1 MDINEA
7 FRPTVAGD
15 LRGADSVRRSARSR
29 RRRHARDRRAVID
42 TRAGGPVRYRLGVGR
57 PRRRHQ
63 RRRGCS
69 ERCPHPA
76 CGGRPVRQL
85 RGETTTGNTMI
96 MLDQGGDSGDI
107 VGQRVIPIGPEDT
120 CASVYRDVGQAGADM
135 LTAHLPALLA
145 GNIGAGTYPNLGS
158 FTNNRFGRNQRPDS
172 AKQMSIPKAAVCTIA
187 GNVFDD
193 DGTPVPSAGSDPHA
207 PQTRPIAA
215 PCPRLRWGGF
225 TSFYVPAIA
234 ASTTA
239 RNCSHCRAASP
250 SARCLGGAATPYSG
264 DGHHRLGPTAPGR
277 PRLGACADRP
287 GAFTMLRGHR
297 VMVWATR
304 LPGEDEPPGTPGELL
319 DLELDGP
326 LARPRPSTCCA
337 R

>member
-1 MDINEA
+1 
-7 FRPTVAGD
+7 
-15 LRGADSVRRSARSR
+15 
-29 RRRHARDRRAVID
+29 
-42 TRAGGPVRYRLGVGR
+42 
-57 PRRRHQ
+57 
-63 RRRGCS
+63 
-69 ERCPHPA
+69 
-76 CGGRPVRQL
+76 
-85 RGETTTGNTMI
+85 MI

-193 DGTPVPSAGSDPHA
+193 GGTPVRRQVLTRTPHRPAPSQLRA
-207 PQTRPIAA
+207 PGCGGAA
-215 PCPRLRWGGF
+215 LRRSTCQLSRPRLLR
-225 TSFYVPAIA
+225 
-234 ASTTA
+234 TTA
-239 RNCSHCRAASP
+239 RTVERRPQAP
-250 SARCLGGAATPYSG
+250 RCLGGAATPYSG
-264 DGHHRLGPTAPGR
+264 DGHHRLGPSAPGR

>member
-15 LRGADSVRRSARSR
+15 LRMPTVFVALPVVAVAAMRAIAERLSTLAPVAPSATGSGSAVRADVTSAAAGAQNGALTLRAAADRYARC
-29 RRRHARDRRAVID
+29 AVV
-42 TRAGGPVRYRLGVGR
+42 GPS
-57 PRRRHQ
+57 PF
-63 RRRGCS
+63 S
-69 ERCPHPA
+69 
-76 CGGRPVRQL
+76 
-85 RGETTTGNTMI
+85 TGNTMI

-239 RNCSHCRAASP
+239 HNCSHCRAASP
-250 SARCLGGAATPYSG
+250 SAPV
-264 DGHHRLGPTAPGR
+264 PGR
-277 PRLGACADRP
+277 CCHAVLRRWASSTGTKRP
-287 GAFTMLRGHR
+287 GS
-297 VMVWATR
+297 
-304 LPGEDEPPGTPGELL
+304 
-319 DLELDGP
+319 
-326 LARPRPSTCCA
+326 STTGCV

>member
-1 MDINEA
+1 
-7 FRPTVAGD
+7 
-15 LRGADSVRRSARSR
+15 
-29 RRRHARDRRAVID
+29 
-42 TRAGGPVRYRLGVGR
+42 
-57 PRRRHQ
+57 
-63 RRRGCS
+63 
-69 ERCPHPA
+69 
-76 CGGRPVRQL
+76 
-85 RGETTTGNTMI
+85 MI

-239 RNCSHCRAASP
+239 HNCSHCRAASP
-250 SARCLGGAATPYSG
+250 SAPV
-264 DGHHRLGPTAPGR
+264 PGR
-277 PRLGACADRP
+277 CCHAVLRRWASSTGTNRP
-287 GAFTMLRGHR
+287 GS
-297 VMVWATR
+297 
-304 LPGEDEPPGTPGELL
+304 
-319 DLELDGP
+319 
-326 LARPRPSTCCA
+326 STTGCV